1 MSDLNRWL
9 IVAGSLLTLIGG
21 VMLALLGWICLS
33 INALSVSVAE
43 LSKELEITSPREVL
57 QAVHQL
63 DTRLTTIEKSQP

>member
-1 MSDLNRWL
+1 MADLNRWL
-9 IVAGSLLTLIGG
+9 IVAGGALTLIGG
-21 VMLALLGWICLS
+21 VICALLSWICLS
-33 INALSVSVAE
+33 INDLSVSVAE